1 MMNAAFR
8 RLLTLHLGVRRGERV
23 LILADRG
30 VSGPTDTT
38 RLAAGIAGAGRG
50 LARISFATFPE
61 TGRNGVEP
69 PETAW
74 RPAFGGAAVHEL
86 KTLRILTPLLE
97 KRATAGQQAA
107 AVRIIRAHRNEAP
120 HAALFI
126 TNWSATHTKF
136 RWLLSKAA
144 GAAVASCPGIR
155 ASMFRTAFAIDAMAM
170 ARRTRRVANLL
181 DAADAVRI
189 ASPDGTSLSFSIRNR
204 KAHPDD
210 ALIKRGSFGNLP
222 GGEAFVAPVEGTANG
237 TLAVRAAPAGKLPS
251 VMTFR
256 IAHGRAILVAGG
268 GKTSKVLTGLFR
280 THPEFSVVAE
290 FGVGTNPGATL
301 RTNILESEKILGTIH
316 IAFGD
321 NATFGGTNRAA
332 FHQDFLVFR
341 PTVDLILRSGRPTR
355 LLEKGRL
362 RA

>member
-1 MMNAAFR
+1 MRAAYR
-8 RLLTLHLGVRRGERV
+8 RLLTLHLGVRPRDRV
-23 LILADRG
+23 LILADRLPEAA
-30 VSGPTDTT
+30 SPTTE
-38 RLAAGIAGAGRG
+38 LAAAIAAACRG
-50 LARISFATFPE
+50 LARIAFASYPE

-69 PETAW
+69 PVAAW
-74 RPAFGGAAVHEL
+74 RAAFGSPATDAMHRAGV
-86 KTLRILTPLLE
+86 LTPLLE
-97 KRATAGQQAA
+97 KRGTAAQQAVA
-107 AVRIIRAHRNEAP
+107 AGIIRTHRTDAP
-120 HAALFI
+120 VAALFI
-126 TNWSATHTKF
+126 TNYSATHTKF
-136 RWLLSKAA
+136 RWLLSTAA

-170 ARRTRRVANLL
+170 ARRTNRVARLL
-181 DAADAVRI
+181 NGADAVRI

-210 ALIKRGSFGNLP
+210 ALIRKASFGNLP

-237 TLAVRAAPAGKLPS
+237 TLAVRAAPRGKLPS

-256 IAHGRAILVAGG
+256 IARGRAVSVSGG
-268 GKTSKVLTGLFR
+268 GKTSRVLTGLFR
-280 THPEFSVVAE
+280 KNPEFAVVAE

-301 RTNILESEKILGTIH
+301 KTNILESEKILGTIH

-321 NATFGGTNRAA
+321 NATFGGTNKAA

-341 PTVDLILRSGRPTR
+341 PTVDLIARSGRRTR
-355 LLEKGRL
+355 LLDRGKL

>member
-1 MMNAAFR
+1 MRAAFR
-8 RLLTLHLGVRRGERV
+8 RLLSLHLNVRRTDRV
-23 LILADRG
+23 LILADRRPAG
-30 VSGPTDTT
+30 VSPTTA
-38 RLAAGIAGAGRG
+38 LAAGIAGAGRD
-50 LARISFATFPE
+50 LARIAFATYPE

-69 PETAW
+69 PKPAW
-74 RPAFGGAAVHEL
+74 AAAFGGAAVADL
-86 KTLRILTPLLE
+86 GRAGVLGPLLE
-97 KRATAGQQAA
+97 KKATTAQQATAA
-107 AVRIIRAHRNEAP
+107 RIIRAHRRDAP
-120 HAALFI
+120 NAALFI

-136 RWLLSKAA
+136 RWLLSAAA

-170 ARRTRRVANLL
+170 ARRTRRVARLL

-189 ASPDGTSLSFSIRNR
+189 ASPDGTSLAFSIRGR
-204 KAHPDD
+204 RAHPDD

-237 TLAVRAAPAGKLPS
+237 MLAVRAAPAGKLPS
-251 VMTFR
+251 VMRFR
-256 IAHGRAILVAGG
+256 IANGRAVSVTGG
-268 GKTSKVLTGLFR
+268 GKTSAVLTSQFR
-280 THPEFSVVAE
+280 NNPEFAVVAE

-316 IAFGD
+316 VAFGD
-321 NATFGGTNRAA
+321 NATFGGTNKAA

-341 PTVDLILRSGRPTR
+341 PTVDLIARTGRRTR
-355 LLEKGRL
+355 LLDRGTL